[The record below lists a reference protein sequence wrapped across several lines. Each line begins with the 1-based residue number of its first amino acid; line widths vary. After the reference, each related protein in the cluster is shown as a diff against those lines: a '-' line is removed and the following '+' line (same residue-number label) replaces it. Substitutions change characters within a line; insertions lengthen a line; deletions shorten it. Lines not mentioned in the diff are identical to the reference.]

1 MHRLIAQRLGPW
13 IALAL
18 TGCGADAL
26 GPATLRLQGG
36 GAPLNQAFVAVVST
50 PTQLVR
56 QTCPGPP
63 QHQGLAVS
71 CLPAGVE
78 IADPPAA
85 LRVVVKARGWRTA
98 ERVVEGAALEQARSD
113 AGLAIALAALPPP
126 PPPNPDYA
134 VVLPTALTPQAFD
147 DLAYHASAEL
157 GEMHAVKFLVR
168 GLDTA
173 SPEVFLQHTAKHPLH
188 YAFAHQVLGMA
199 GTVSEFEKNTYH
211 GADRVQAAGTLVR
224 YPSIQA
230 APLVEG
236 NGVEGNGAEGTGG
249 TLLQAPVALTFF
261 PSDDLTPAL
270 AARLHRL
277 LEERLGFAQLSGGAH
292 RLVYVPA
299 GATQQAEA
307 QAQAG
312 ELARADVPWLSHS
325 ALYGGLTLQVL
336 NPGIAFGTL
345 RLVTPEELPK
355 TIVAYTDILLLTR
368 LPNELPIAGGTI
380 VEELQTP
387 LAHVNVAAHAR
398 GLPNISL
405 LGASSDPRV
414 QPFLGKLVRFE
425 AGAGSF
431 SLREATLQEAKTWW
445 SQEKKPPFVPQHDD
459 AFGGLPG
466 LETLGFGD
474 WTRVGVKAAN
484 VAELGKLLKDQ
495 APSGFAVPFSHYQQF
510 VSALV
515 VTPQRCQEAATHCKL
530 GDRQANSCDA
540 ALSFCQLPQG
550 ATETLQAHLDRLLD
564 NAALQADAPALEAA
578 LAGIQWLFEQA
589 PLPPQLAASLD
600 AEVAK
605 RFGSAK
611 VRLRSSTNAEDLP
624 GFSGAGLYASMSA
637 TASGTSAASLRIR
650 SVWASVWSWR
660 AFQERAWWSI
670 DQRHVRMAVLVHQ
683 SYPDEKANG
692 VLMTQ
697 NIADPTVA
705 GMYVNVQKGEVSVTN
720 PEGGAVAEV
729 FSIVPAPKGL
739 QVQRLRWSSL
749 APGQPLL
756 TDAEV
761 LALYMAAAQVQNH
774 FAPLYKASPEQLTLD
789 LEFKFHGPQRQ
800 LIIKQVRPYVGA
812 L

>member
-1 MHRLIAQRLGPW
+1 MYQRIVQRWLPW
-13 IALAL
+13 MALAL
-18 TGCGADAL
+18 TACGADTQ
-26 GPATLRLQGG
+26 GPATLRFQGG
-36 GAPLNQAFVAVVST
+36 GAPISQAFVAVVST

-56 QTCPGPP
+56 QACPGPP

-71 CLPAGVE
+71 CVQAGVE

-113 AGLAIALAALPPP
+113 AGLAIALGSLPQGEPKSE
-126 PPPNPDYA
+126 DYA
-134 VVLPTALTPQAFD
+134 VVLPTAATMQAFD

-157 GEMHAVKFLVR
+157 GQMHAVKFLVR
-168 GLDTA
+168 GLDGA
-173 SPEVFLQHTAKHPLH
+173 NPEVFFQHTAKHPLH

-211 GADRVQAAGTLVR
+211 GANRLQAAGTLVR

-230 APLVEG
+230 APLTEG
-236 NGVEGNGAEGTGG
+236 GGG
-249 TLLQAPVALTFF
+249 TLLQAPVAMTFF
-261 PSDDLTPAL
+261 PSDDLSPAL

-277 LEERLGFAQLSGGAH
+277 IEERLGSAQLSGGAH

-307 QAQAG
+307 QAQAS

-336 NPGIAFGTL
+336 NPGIAYGTL
-345 RLVTPEELPK
+345 RRVTPEELPK

-405 LGASSDPRV
+405 LGASTDPRV

-425 AGAGSF
+425 AGAGNF

-459 AFGGLPG
+459 AFAGLPG

-484 VAELGKLLKDQ
+484 VAELGKLIKDQ

-515 VTPQRCQEAATHCKL
+515 VTPERCQGAASHCKL

-540 ALSFCQLPQG
+540 AFGFCMLPQG
-550 ATETLQAHLDRLLD
+550 ATETLQNHLDRLLD
-564 NAALQADAPALEAA
+564 NTALQADAPALEAA
-578 LAGIQWLFEQA
+578 LAGVQWLFEQEPLPA
-589 PLPPQLAASLD
+589 PLATALD

-637 TASGTSAASLRIR
+637 TADGASAASLRIR

-705 GMYVNVQKGEVSVTN
+705 GMYVNVQKGEISVTN

-800 LIIKQVRPYVGA
+800 LIIKQVRPFVGA
-812 L
+812 P